1 MQTSK
6 PFTYKIPENL
16 QGQLEK
22 GMRVVVPF
30 GKGNR
35 LIQGFIIN
43 FKSSSENI
51 DNIKEIDSVLDL
63 EPVLNEEMLEIADWL
78 SKYTFSFKIRC
89 LQVMLP
95 SIMKAKYERKFTYIG
110 EQDEK
115 VKELFSGKSDL
126 LDSDKKVNSST
137 INKLLQLRKQGKI
150 KVDYIV
156 KNKAKAKLVSVVKTK
171 LSLQEYENELGSISP
186 NASKQKKLL
195 NTLKEFPV
203 GQKYGKVN

>member
-1 MQTSK
+1 MQTNK

-110 EQDEK
+110 GQD
-115 VKELFSGKSDL
+115 
-126 LDSDKKVNSST
+126 
-137 INKLLQLRKQGKI
+137 
-150 KVDYIV
+150 
-156 KNKAKAKLVSVVKTK
+156 
-171 LSLQEYENELGSISP
+171 
-186 NASKQKKLL
+186 
-195 NTLKEFPV
+195 
-203 GQKYGKVN
+203 